1 MRSLFHYF
9 CSTLAMLGVGILISS
24 DGYLK
29 AQTRPTNT
37 VDAPPA
43 EGQTTNAVRRI
54 MLPHFEPNLP
64 VAPGRDEFMRTCVAC
79 HSARYVTMQPP
90 FSRQQWGET
99 VRKMMNSYGAPAD
112 EFQAGKIVD
121 YLYAIDGDGSRPP
134 TQAPAADDDE
144 IGATANVAV
153 PEATETVPVFEHPV
167 SGQDRTSDVSRGA
180 AVFLD
185 DCAGCHGDHGRDDGK
200 AGQALLP
207 KPADLAVMRFSRE
220 FLRQTLWNGV
230 RGTSMPSWRSLP
242 LRDLSAV
249 TAYLQSSHPISD
261 SSTVASESLD
271 GGKALYEK
279 NCLPCH
285 GSTGDGKG
293 PAGAML
299 APPPSNFKRIQPD
312 PDYVERVLRDGIPGT
327 SMPVWKDQL
336 SEPDR
341 AAVARYVRSLYDSP
355 E

>member
-1 MRSLFHYF
+1 MRSLFRYF
-9 CSTLAMLGVGILISS
+9 CSTLAMLGVGSLISA

-29 AQTRPTNT
+29 AETRATNT
-37 VDAPPA
+37 ANAPPS
-43 EGQTTNAVRRI
+43 EGQTTNGVRRI
-54 MLPHFEPNLP
+54 MLPHLEPNMP
-64 VAPGRDEFMRTCVAC
+64 IAPGRDEFMRACVAC

-90 FSRQQWGET
+90 FSRHQWEET

-121 YLYAIDGDGSRPP
+121 YLYAIDGDDSRPP
-134 TQAPAADDDE
+134 TQNFAADDDE
-144 IGATANVAV
+144 IGATASVAV
-153 PEATETVPVFEHPV
+153 AEATETVPLFERSV
-167 SGQDRTSDVSRGA
+167 NGQDRTSDVSRGA

-185 DCAGCHGDHGRDDGK
+185 DCAGCHGEHGRGDGK

-207 KPADLAVMRFSRE
+207 RPADLAAMRFSSE
-220 FLRQTLWNGV
+220 FLRQALWNGV

-242 LRDLSAV
+242 LRDLSAL
-249 TAYLQSSHPISD
+249 TAYLQSSHPITD
-261 SSTVASESLD
+261 SGTVAPKSLE

-279 NCLPCH
+279 SCLPCH
-285 GSTGDGKG
+285 GATGDGKG
-293 PAGAML
+293 PAGATL
-299 APPPSNFKRIQPD
+299 APPPSNFKGIQPD
-312 PDYVERVLRDGIPGT
+312 LDYIERVLRDGIPGT

-355 E
+355 